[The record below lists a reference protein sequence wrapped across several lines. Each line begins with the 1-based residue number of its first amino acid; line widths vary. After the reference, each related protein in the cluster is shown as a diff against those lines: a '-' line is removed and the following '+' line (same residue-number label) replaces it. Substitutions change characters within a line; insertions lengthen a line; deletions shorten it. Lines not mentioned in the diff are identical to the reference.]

1 MISLRHFPPYVR
13 NKLSVQEAVLLGMR
27 AVQDQNHHARINL
40 FLKTLGEL
48 PPGRGVGCQSHS
60 NNSNKRVIGEQRV
73 DTMNSCMH
81 PMSKIAF
88 APRGCLHL
96 HSGL

>member
-60 NNSNKRVIGEQRV
+60 NNSNKQVSDWRAESRHDEFLYASHV
-73 DTMNSCMH
+73 
-81 PMSKIAF
+81 
-88 APRGCLHL
+88 
-96 HSGL
+96 